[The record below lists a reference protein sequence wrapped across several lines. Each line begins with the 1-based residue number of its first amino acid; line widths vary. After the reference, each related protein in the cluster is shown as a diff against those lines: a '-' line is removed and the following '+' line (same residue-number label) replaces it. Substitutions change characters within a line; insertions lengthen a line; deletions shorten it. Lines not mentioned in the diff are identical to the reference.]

1 MPLPEDGRHRP
12 PASRIATLE
21 RFESPT
27 GAMPSSSNELVREL
41 LATTAIGA
49 FDVGSRYLP

>member
-1 MPLPEDGRHRP
+1 
-12 PASRIATLE
+12 
-21 RFESPT
+21 
-27 GAMPSSSNELVREL
+27 MPSSSNELVREL